1 MIPRLLGVALAAAL
15 GLPAAA
21 VATTSQEAVALLDVQ
36 RAANGIPADVAYSP
50 ELTIGCQKH
59 NEYMA
64 FHGMKHREAEG
75 EQGYSPEGAGDGPY
89 GGSEVLASMGAWS
102 QTSHPWVG
110 APIHEYLM
118 FDPAVTL
125 SGYDESRYQCMRMR
139 GGRTAST
146 PSFYAYTGPQGRV
159 GVPYAERAAE
169 LPYIPQQLV
178 GIPDDQKTG
187 PNLLLFSLG
196 FGRQLEPQE
205 ASLVGPDGPVDIRMV
220 VESSHNEI
228 GDGSWFSGGGVM
240 IPVAPLR
247 PFATYTARVL
257 WRNPDGA
264 LAEQSF
270 SFETAGRPLFL
281 SVDAEDHGHG
291 RLWVTV
297 NSDAPNVAVERHRP
311 GGQPQPIAYRNH
323 SMTVPVAPG
332 VWEVC
337 ASAGGRQTGY
347 QPAREC
353 ATATVTASAK
363 LKLARKPA
371 GRKVLLV
378 AERAL
383 VGQRATVSIR
393 RWAKKCFTVPGY
405 GRLCGP
411 APVGK
416 TTKRTVRLRS
426 RQRLR
431 LPKARRG
438 SSFQL
443 TITLKRFQRS
453 SVPYRSTKA
462 SRRYR

>member
-1 MIPRLLGVALAAAL
+1 MISRLLGVALGAAL
-15 GLPAAA
+15 VVPAAA
-21 VATTSQEAVALLDVQ
+21 HATTSQEAVALLNVQ

-64 FHGMKHREAEG
+64 IHGMKHHEAEG
-75 EQGYSPEGAGDGPY
+75 EQGYSPEGAGEGPY
-89 GGSEVLASMGAWS
+89 GGSEVLASMGGWS
-102 QTSHPWVG
+102 QTSHPWVD

-118 FDPAVTL
+118 FNPAVTL
-125 SGYDESRYQCMRMR
+125 SGYDESGYQCMRMS
-139 GGRTAST
+139 GRRTVST
-146 PSFYAYTGPQGRV
+146 PSFYEYTGPQGRA
-159 GVPYAERAAE
+159 GVPYAERAGE

-178 GIPDDQKTG
+178 GIPDDQETG

-196 FGRQLEPQE
+196 FGGLLEAQE

-220 VESSHNEI
+220 VQSSNNDI
-228 GDGSWFSGGGVM
+228 GNGSWFYGGGVM

-257 WRNPDGA
+257 WRNSTAA
-264 LAEQSF
+264 LAEQNF

-297 NSDAPNVAVERHRP
+297 ESEAPNVTVEMHRP
-311 GGQPQPIAYRNH
+311 GGQPQSIAYRKH
-323 SMTVPVAPG
+323 SMTLPVAPG

-347 QPAREC
+347 EAGREC
-353 ATATVTASAK
+353 ATATVRASAK
-363 LKLARKPA
+363 LKLARKPS

-383 VGQRATVSIR
+383 VGQRATVSVR
-393 RWAKKCFTVPGY
+393 RWATKCFKVPGY
-405 GRLCGP
+405 GRQCGP
-411 APVGK
+411 TLVGK
-416 TTKRTVRLRS
+416 TTKRTVTLQS

-431 LPKARRG
+431 LPKERRG

-443 TITLKRFQRS
+443 TVTVKGFQRNGA
-453 SVPYRSTKA
+453 PYRSAKA